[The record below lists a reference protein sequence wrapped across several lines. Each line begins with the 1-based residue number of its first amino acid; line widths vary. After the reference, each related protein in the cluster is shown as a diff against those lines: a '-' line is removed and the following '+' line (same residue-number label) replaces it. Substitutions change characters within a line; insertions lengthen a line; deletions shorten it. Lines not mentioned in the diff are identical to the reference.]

1 MVIRSS
7 RRVARLMAS
16 NNDDDASDQ
25 KTSDE
30 EEGFDIQKYLMDLR
44 GCEQGVDQSEE
55 EMVAMKSH
63 DKTKKH
69 RSKCF
74 ALMKDFIAGLSEVC
88 EYLVRDVID
97 AVGQSFTYIYI

>member
-7 RRVARLMAS
+7 RHVASLKAS
-16 NNDDDASDQ
+16 NNDDASDQ

-44 GCEQGVDQSEE
+44 GCEQGVDRSEE
-55 EMVAMKSH
+55 ERVAMNSH

-69 RSKCF
+69 RSRCF
-74 ALMKDFIAGLSEVC
+74 ALMKDFIAGLSEVR
-88 EYLVRDVID
+88 EYLVYDVID
-97 AVGQSFTYIYI
+97 AVAQLFTYIYI